1 MKRVSRDKFEHSQ
14 SIDVPSLN
22 NIKWF
27 STIVSW
33 CQMFSDY
40 FVIIFLS
47 GKLLQ
52 DLFFL
57 KSCFS

>member
-27 STIVSW
+27 STIVS
-33 CQMFSDY
+33 
-40 FVIIFLS
+40 
-47 GKLLQ
+47 
-52 DLFFL
+52 
-57 KSCFS
+57 